1 MKEKFYTYI
10 KSLQNKITD
19 RIEEIDQLEK
29 FKEDIWKRKEGGGG
43 KTRILQNGKVFEK
56 AGVNISA
63 VKGNL
68 PESIMN
74 YLKVNES
81 KFFACGLS
89 VVIHPLNPM
98 IPTCHAN
105 WRYFELYNEKSEII
119 DQWFGGGQDLTPYYL
134 YEEDAVHFHK
144 VCKKSCDKFGKN
156 LYTDFKKKCDNYFW
170 NSHRNEARGIGGIF
184 FDYLRA
190 NSKKS
195 IQDWHKFTVEV
206 GDNFI
211 ESFFPIV
218 EKRKNIPYNKKQ
230 KNWQEIRR
238 GRYVEFNLIHDKGT
252 MFGLKTS
259 GRTESI
265 LMSLPPMVKWFY
277 KYQIKPRSKEETL
290 INVLKKP
297 RKWIN

>member
-63 VKGNL
+63 VNGKL

-81 KFFACGLS
+81 RFFACGLS

-105 WRYFELYNEKSEII
+105 WRYFELYNEKS
-119 DQWFGGGQDLTPYYL
+119 P
-134 YEEDAVHFHK
+134 
-144 VCKKSCDKFGKN
+144 N
-156 LYTDFKKKCDNYFW
+156 N
-170 NSHRNEARGIGGIF
+170 
-184 FDYLRA
+184 
-190 NSKKS
+190 
-195 IQDWHKFTVEV
+195 
-206 GDNFI
+206 
-211 ESFFPIV
+211 
-218 EKRKNIPYNKKQ
+218 
-230 KNWQEIRR
+230 
-238 GRYVEFNLIHDKGT
+238 
-252 MFGLKTS
+252 
-259 GRTESI
+259 
-265 LMSLPPMVKWFY
+265 
-277 KYQIKPRSKEETL
+277 
-290 INVLKKP
+290 
-297 RKWIN
+297 